1 MLRFE
6 AYYIQGDDWA
16 VPYTFEIYP
25 RKIQTDVKGDGQEIG
40 APTILP
46 YNIPLGVSPQTI
58 KIEFDCESVDS
69 KILESL
75 NFEMPITFE
84 ESGDYYEFSGD
95 YLYYI
100 TDVDIKLETG
110 SDQDSVSMTFL
121 TTWESARAK
130 GWELLMEFDNNKT
143 FYPTSKIEIEKQV
156 NDVNKAKVEIILTR
170 RQLLAGRKPGT
181 LDAQSNLQAGHP
193 AAGLVR
199 TIPPAK
205 YSIIFG
211 RNDDDSYNT
220 VFVGYLDKVEG
231 DNKNRMTV
239 LLKSILNELKFKM
252 VANPVKAPNPHLNV
266 GGIIANW
273 VNKYHPFKVTLPPIG
288 QSNWELYD
296 YVYAI
301 MNSGKSGWRIAES
314 VNKSYFEYDENPSS
328 KQPYTPVTFEN
339 VPIIQGLKSIL
350 YEESG
355 IDFWANADGLRRIY
369 YDPDVGSISAFT
381 DEEYYA
387 VTNRHIHSNFEYDTL
402 SIEIDKYYDSVHR
415 VYVFGNDGQEYGAFG
430 ADGVY
435 YSTAFPPEPDTE
447 PIIIF
452 KLNTGVVSRL
462 NIDDQQVLDWLTELT
477 KEDKQDME
485 IVKAAIESRGV
496 QVHKS
501 WFGRASESYT
511 KTYYYINDYT
521 RIAEAIY
528 NQLGSKKE
536 KFVITALIT
545 NDRDS
550 NDNLIW
556 NVNEGDWLTF
566 KFVRNPI
573 SYANTY
579 GDDSGNYEE
588 KTMKVK
594 AVKINGQKVTIELG
608 APRNSFFD
616 LIDRKMT
623 EVRQG
628 NITGT
633 RSEQYI
639 TSGDLS

>member
-6 AYYIQGDDWA
+6 AYYIQGNDWA
-16 VPYTFEIYP
+16 VPYTFEIHP
-25 RKIQTDVKGDGQEIG
+25 LKIQTEIKGEGQEIG

-46 YNIPLGVSPQTI
+46 YNIPLGVQPQTI
-58 KIEFDCESVDS
+58 QIEFDCESADS

-75 NFEMPITFE
+75 NYEIPITFE
-84 ESGDYYEFSGD
+84 SSDYYEFSGD

-100 TDVDIKLETG
+100 TDVDIKIETG

-121 TTWESARAK
+121 TTWESALAK

-143 FYPTSKIEIEKQV
+143 FYPISKVEIEKQV

-170 RQLLAGRKPGT
+170 TQLLAERKPGT
-181 LDAQSNLQAGHP
+181 IDAQSDTQPGHP

-199 TIPPAK
+199 TIAPAK

-211 RNDDDSYNT
+211 RNENDSYNT

-252 VANPVKAPNPHLNV
+252 VANPNEPVDPHLNV
-266 GGIIANW
+266 GGIISSSF
-273 VNKYHPFKVTLPPIG
+273 NKYHPFKVTLPPSG
-288 QSNWELYD
+288 QSNWGLYD

-301 MNSGKSGWRIAES
+301 MNSGKSGWKIAET
-314 VNKSYFEYDENPSS
+314 NNQMWFDYDKNPSTS
-328 KQPYTPVTFEN
+328 QSYTPLTLEN
-339 VPIIQGLKSIL
+339 VPIIQGLQSIL

-355 IDFWANADGLRRIY
+355 IDFWANDDGLRRIY
-369 YDPDVGSISAFT
+369 YDPNVTSISDFT
-381 DEEYYA
+381 DEDYYA
-387 VTNRHIHSNFEYDTL
+387 VANRHIHSNFEYDTL

-430 ADGVY
+430 ADGEY
-435 YSTAFPPEPDTE
+435 YSTAYPPEPDTE

-452 KLNTGVVSRL
+452 KLNNGVVSQL
-462 NIDDQQVLDWLTELT
+462 DIDDPQVLNWLTELT
-477 KEDKQDME
+477 EEDKKDME
-485 IVKAAIESRGV
+485 IVKAALEKRGI

-501 WFGRASESYT
+501 WFGRASEHYT
-511 KTYYYINDYT
+511 KTYYYINDYS
-521 RIAEAIY
+521 RLAEAIY
-528 NQLGSKKE
+528 NQLGTKKE
-536 KFVITALIT
+536 KFVITTLIT
-545 NDRDS
+545 NDKDS
-550 NDNLIW
+550 NGNLIW

-579 GDDSGNYEE
+579 GDDLGNYEE
-588 KTMKVK
+588 RTMKVK
-594 AVKINGQKVTIELG
+594 AVKLNDRKATIELG

-616 LIDRKMT
+616 LIDRKLT

-633 RSEQYI
+633 RTEQ
-639 TSGDLS
+639 TFVSGDLS